1 MQRLRARADLSY
13 MSRVDAQP
21 DERRHSRLLEEAQAI
36 AHVGSWEWDFAS
48 DTLSWT
54 DEHYRIFGRHPSTFT
69 PTMESARACIHE
81 DDVARVAASMLGTI
95 SVGQP
100 YSLVTRIRR
109 PDGEIRWIEAIGV
122 PSIVEGVVVSLLG
135 TSLDVTVRELDHA
148 RLRDSEM
155 RLAEAQRLALL
166 GNWSFDVHSR
176 VLTCSDELFAVIGV
190 DPDSGV
196 ASFDRFLFLVDPDDR
211 ERAKAF
217 LGRVR
222 NDFTEV
228 SEELRIIT
236 PAGDHLWLAMRAAP
250 VLDAAG
256 QVTAMWGTLQD
267 ITERKASEEQ
277 LVHLALH
284 DMLTGLPNRALFNER
299 LAHALSRRDTSVV
312 VMLLDLDGLKAIN
325 DGLGHSA
332 GDALL
337 IAVAERLSAAVRPS
351 DTVARFGGDEFT
363 ILLEDTGEADAKVAA
378 GRLLKALAMPLAVEA
393 RSVVGQ
399 ASIGVALGHCG
410 SRSADQLLQEADAA
424 MYVAKRR
431 GGGRFE
437 LFDGKLHAS
446 VVERMALECDL
457 RAIELGAEMTLS
469 YQPLV
474 DLRDGHLT
482 GFEALL
488 RWNHPE
494 RGPISPEDFIPI
506 AEQTGAIV
514 PIGRWVLEEA
524 CRQCRRWQEEY
535 PTGVALAMNVN
546 VSTRQLSDPDI
557 VRDVERALDASG
569 LDPGLLTLEITETMS
584 VGDED
589 EVGETLHQLKDLGV
603 RISVDDFGTGYSSL
617 CHLDQFP
624 VDELKIDRSFVARLS
639 EGAQDSG
646 VALAIIRLARSLHL
660 DVVAEG
666 IESEDQLMQ
675 LRDAQCTRG
684 QGYYF
689 WRPLDVA
696 SVDALLEGL
705 RQSAA
710 PREFVRT

>member
-1 MQRLRARADLSY
+1 
-13 MSRVDAQP
+13 MSRIDAQP

-48 DTLSWT
+48 GRLSWT
-54 DEHYRIFGRHPSTFT
+54 DEHYRIFGRHPATFT
-69 PTMESARACIHE
+69 PTVDSARSCIHE
-81 DDVARVAASMLGTI
+81 DDDARVEATMKGTI
-95 SVGQP
+95 ALGQP

-122 PSIVEGVVVSLLG
+122 PSIVDGVVVSLLG
-135 TSLDVTVRELDHA
+135 TSLDVTARELDHA

-166 GNWSFDVHSR
+166 GNWSYEVGSGL
-176 VLTCSDELFAVIGV
+176 LTCSDELFAVIGV
-190 DPDSGV
+190 DPASGV
-196 ASFDRFLFLVDPDDR
+196 ASFDRFLLLVDPDDR
-211 ERAKAF
+211 ERASA
-217 LGRVR
+217 LLTRMR
-222 NDFTEV
+222 TDFTEV

-250 VLDAAG
+250 VLDSTG
-256 QVTAMWGTLQD
+256 QVTSMRGTLQD

-284 DMLTGLPNRALFNER
+284 DMLTGLPNRSLFSER
-299 LAHALSRRDTSVV
+299 LEHALSRRDASVV
-312 VMLLDLDGLKAIN
+312 VMLLDLDGLKAVN

-337 IAVAERLSAAVRPS
+337 VGVGDRLSGALRPS

-363 ILLEDTGEADAKVAA
+363 VLVEGAGEIEAKAA
-378 GRLLKALAMPLAVEA
+378 AERLLKALAMPLAVEG
-393 RSVVGQ
+393 RSLVAQ
-399 ASIGVALGHCG
+399 ASIGIAIAASG
-410 SRSADQLLQEADAA
+410 SKCADQLLREADAA
-424 MYVAKRR
+424 MYTAKRR

-437 LFDGKLHAS
+437 LFDGDVHAV
-446 VVERMALECDL
+446 VVERMSLECDL
-457 RAIELGAEMTLS
+457 RAIDLGGEMTLH

-488 RWNHPE
+488 RWDHPE
-494 RGPISPEDFIPI
+494 RGAISPVDFIPI

-524 CRQCRRWQEEY
+524 CRQCQRWQEDY

-557 VRDVERALDASG
+557 VRDVVRALDVSG

-584 VGDED
+584 MGDED
-589 EVGETLHQLKDLGV
+589 EVGETLHQLKRLGV

-617 CHLDQFP
+617 GHLDHFP
-624 VDELKIDRSFVARLS
+624 IDELKIDRSFVARLR
-639 EGAQDSG
+639 EDTEDPG

-666 IESEDQLMQ
+666 IESEEQLVQ
-675 LRDAQCTRG
+675 LRDALCTRG

-689 WRPLDVA
+689 WKPLDVA
-696 SVDALLEGL
+696 SVDDLLEGL
-705 RQSAA
+705 SWSQA
-710 PREFVRT
+710 PRVFARS